1 MRPATT
7 AQRRPVG
14 LRALRRRSVALA
26 AVNLAAAGVGAAAGV
41 AAASA
46 RTRCGARERAAV
58 AAVAALAVARIAAM
72 VGMARAQEVTALAVA
87 SDADR
92 GDGPTQDFAKG
103 ETRVGP
109 DALALLSL

>member
-7 AQRRPVG
+7 AQRRPVE

-87 SDADR
+87 LDADR
-92 GDGPTQDFAKG
+92 GDGPTQDFA
-103 ETRVGP
+103 
-109 DALALLSL
+109 